1 MGHCKIAYT
10 YANNFERVRFEK
22 EIWLAD
28 SPPLVIGCKKCV
40 GIKKSAFKTSLRCLK
55 TPIKFSSSDTNDPG
69 EISSTF
75 SKLH

>member
-40 GIKKSAFKTSLRCLK
+40 GIKNIRIQDQFAMLK
-55 TPIKFSSSDTNDPG
+55 NS
-69 EISSTF
+69 
-75 SKLH
+75 H

>member
-1 MGHCKIAYT
+1 MGPSKVAYM
-10 YANNFERVRFEK
+10 YANKFERVRFEK

-55 TPIKFSSSDTNDPG
+55 TPIRFSLSDINDPG
-69 EISSTF
+69 EISTF
-75 SKLH
+75 LKLH